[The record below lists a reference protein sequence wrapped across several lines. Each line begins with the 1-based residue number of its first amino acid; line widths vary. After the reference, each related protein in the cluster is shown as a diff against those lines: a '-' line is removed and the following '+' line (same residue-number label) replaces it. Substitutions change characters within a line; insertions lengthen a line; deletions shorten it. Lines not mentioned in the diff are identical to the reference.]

1 MAIWTIPQFPS
12 PPLAAKGQGWG
23 GQKGVGRWAVPAP
36 LHTNDLERIRGSPH
50 QTVQVPSVITST

>member
-36 LHTNDLERIRGSPH
+36 LHTNDLEGFEAPPIKRSKSPR
-50 QTVQVPSVITST
+50 